1 MCFRRGRH
9 AGAQP
14 RRDSSQHSQIRQE
27 PPPSRRTADQPAGR
41 QPGPSVGGSVGAGG
55 PVTDWKGVKAARSSL
70 RILRTVESC
79 SATRDVGPP
88 FISPDSA
95 AGGGGGG
102 GRRWRGPCIEPLG
115 GSKMKCREQE
125 SGFKGGAGGLSN
137 KAFYKRRHRL
147 LCWGK
152 VSCNS

>member
-41 QPGPSVGGSVGAGG
+41 QPGRSVGGSVGAGS
-55 PVTDWKGVKAARSSL
+55 PVTDWKGVTAARSSL

-88 FISPDSA
+88 FTSPDSTA
-95 AGGGGGG
+95 GGGG

-115 GSKMKCREQE
+115 GSKMKSREQE
-125 SGFKGGAGGLSN
+125 RVLRGREVFLTRRFINGGTGCSAGA
-137 KAFYKRRHRL
+137 K
-147 LCWGK
+147 
-152 VSCNS
+152 